1 MSLRDPP
8 VEPGPLYA
16 IPTIALFGAVLAAVP
31 LGIARH
37 AIDILVELAGTK
49 VATRSR
55 QSLREDVTLQAY
67 LGRAEALLRSGRAF
81 LNDALSEVWRAVSAG
96 QTLGTADRAMLWL
109 ASTHAANTAK
119 EATDLMFSAGGA
131 ASTYTASGLERCV
144 RDIHAAAQHVT
155 VAPANYQMAGKAFLG
170 GDMRT
175 TPLLFVDDRR
185 SE

>member
-1 MSLRDPP
+1 M
-8 VEPGPLYA
+8 
-16 IPTIALFGAVLAAVP
+16 LAAVP

-55 QSLREDVTLQAY
+55 QSLREDVTMQAY

-81 LNDALSEVWRAVSAG
+81 LYDALSEVWRVVSAG
-96 QTLGTADRAMLWL
+96 QTLSTAERAMLWL

-119 EATDLMFSAGGA
+119 EATDLMFSAGGS
-131 ASTYTASGLERCV
+131 ASPYTANGLERCV
-144 RDIHAAAQHVT
+144 RDIQAAAQHVT
-155 VAPANYQMAGKAFLG
+155 VAPANYQMAGQAFLG

-185 SE
+185 TE